1 VECCSV
7 TGERGAPR
15 KPPLQAGRSIYRQAL
30 ATESSFG
37 YPVTGLIELRE
48 HSETRRSYTVEA
60 LADRTGDFGS
70 FEELAMPHFA
80 KLYNFAH
87 WLTQDRAAAEDL
99 VQETYMKALRGF
111 SSFQQGTNFRAW
123 MYKILRNTFLTTKA
137 GLKAS
142 VSLDS
147 DGDDKPAE
155 PAVTETPESA
165 LLARVELETIQNALE
180 KLPVKFREIILLCDL
195 EEMSYQEIAETVGIP
210 IGTVMSRLSRAR
222 KAMRELLAAKLQGA
236 S

>member
-1 VECCSV
+1 MELR
-7 TGERGAPR
+7 GLDERG
-15 KPPLQAGRSIYRQAL
+15 Q
-30 ATESSFG
+30 
-37 YPVTGLIELRE
+37 
-48 HSETRRSYTVEA
+48 SYTVRA
-60 LADRTGDFGS
+60 VADRAGDFGS

-137 GLKAS
+137 GLKVS
-142 VSLDS
+142 VSLDN

-155 PAVTETPESA
+155 PAVTETPESV

-195 EEMSYQEIAETVGIP
+195 EEMSYQEIGETLGIP

-222 KAMRELLAAKLQGA
+222 KGMRELLAAKLQGA